1 MSSPVYVAFMVY
13 VLFSTNIGF
22 RVTVPLIAVCC
33 VVWIVVPF
41 ASVIV
46 IVMFPV
52 AFSLTNAVISI
63 IPVSETNESIL
74 SSVVLFSTFNVSFL
88 TALK

>member
-1 MSSPVYVAFMVY
+1 MVY
-13 VLFSTNIGF
+13 VLFSTNIGS
-22 RVTVPLIAVCC
+22 RMTVPLIAVCC

-41 ASVIV
+41 ALVIV

-52 AFSLTNAVISI
+52 AFSLTNASISI

>member
-1 MSSPVYVAFMVY
+1 MVY
-13 VLFSTNIGF
+13 VLFSTNIGS

-52 AFSLTNAVISI
+52 AFSLTNAPISI

-74 SSVVLFSTFNVSFL
+74 SSVMLFSTFNVSFL

>member
-1 MSSPVYVAFMVY
+1 MVY
-13 VLFSTNIGF
+13 VLFSTNIGS
-22 RVTVPLIAVCC
+22 RMTVPLIAVCC

-52 AFSLTNAVISI
+52 AFSLTNASISI
-63 IPVSETNESIL
+63 IPVSETSMLIV
-74 SSVVLFSTFNVSFL
+74 SSVVFFGGSYVMTMFL
-88 TALK
+88 